1 MARAQAWQAH
11 GNTMHALLYP
21 VSNERE
27 AMRRQGLQPKDHA
40 KENMRRL
47 KELAAQKAQ
56 TQILQQS
63 ATEPEPFKMQ
73 RFQGAQSQ
81 VRKWIEEEGYCMK
94 PKGTEGGGMQRPAT
108 SGGCMRKGAGQSR
121 GPASRE
127 SIVEVRGI
135 GNIEPREK
143 TRMKP
148 AVPSRAECRQ
158 STPTRPQTQQDYIRQ
173 NALAT
178 IRPQSATPQRP
189 SAARPLQA
197 LTNNRP
203 DTAPKHGQFGKVP
216 AYLLKRKEEQLRQH
230 AQVMQTRKEYPI
242 DCPPGM
248 RVMKND
254 DRLATLRQLED
265 SRLQLLKALADM
277 PMIVDSLGLKQKKTS
292 LEARLRDVEKALT
305 IYSRTRV
312 FVRDTA

>member
-1 MARAQAWQAH
+1 MTMSLPSAAPTARPQRAPWNERRMARAQAWQAH

-108 SGGCMRKGAGQSR
+108 SGGYMRKGAGQSR
-121 GPASRE
+121 GPASRA
-127 SIVEVRGI
+127 RTDA
-135 GNIEPREK
+135 R
-143 TRMKP
+143 
-148 AVPSRAECRQ
+148 ALPSRQTPHHDLVQHGRAWLSCLAE
-158 STPTRPQTQQDYIRQ
+158 
-173 NALAT
+173 
-178 IRPQSATPQRP
+178 
-189 SAARPLQA
+189 
-197 LTNNRP
+197 
-203 DTAPKHGQFGKVP
+203 K
-216 AYLLKRKEEQLRQH
+216 
-230 AQVMQTRKEYPI
+230 
-242 DCPPGM
+242 
-248 RVMKND
+248 
-254 DRLATLRQLED
+254 
-265 SRLQLLKALADM
+265 
-277 PMIVDSLGLKQKKTS
+277 
-292 LEARLRDVEKALT
+292 
-305 IYSRTRV
+305 
-312 FVRDTA
+312 